1 MATEIRYG
9 EIAMMGEQTGLQPK
23 IFYLQ
28 VNLEQR
34 VPRTHLLRR
43 IQEQI
48 DFNFI
53 YAEVRDAYGSNGNVS
68 VPPPVILK
76 MMLLLVLYNVRSE
89 RELMETIPMRLDWLW
104 FLGYDIDSEV
114 PDHSVLSKAR
124 ARWGVEAFRS
134 FFERIVWQC
143 VEAGLVDGSK
153 IFVDSS
159 LVDANASNNSV
170 IDTRSLKVQLQ
181 EGYKKLEARLEEKS
195 ESMDYTRRYVKENSR
210 YISTTDPDA
219 AIVNRGK
226 PKLSYQVHRAVDGR
240 SEVITATEATPGDI
254 NEAHE
259 MIPLLETHHLNTGI
273 KAETVVADSKYGTV
287 ENFLACWDRGVE
299 AHMPDLQESTAKR
312 IEKLGI
318 FSEERFEYDRE
329 TDTYCCP
336 AGNRL
341 KPRSLHKSRQS
352 RDYAASQKVCAACQL
367 RKQCTRNKSGRTIKR
382 HLRQEE
388 LDGMREASRS
398 AKAKRDIKMR
408 QHLMERSYARG
419 TWYGFDRARWRG
431 LWRVQIQ
438 EYLVSAVQNI
448 QVLLR
453 YGSYLKTSPSV
464 VMERIKGVTPGVI
477 RSFLDL
483 KELVKLK
490 IGRRVL
496 FGFTSP
502 RLSFIETQT
511 ARYFRIGLFGNSPYT
526 LHS

>member
-1 MATEIRYG
+1 MATQIRYG
-9 EIAMMGEQTGLQPK
+9 DIAMMGQQTGNQPK
-23 IFYLQ
+23 IFYPPM
-28 VNLEQR
+28 NLEQR

-68 VPPPVILK
+68 IPPPVILK

-89 RELMETIPMRLDWLW
+89 RELMETLPLRLDWLW

-124 ARWGVEAFRS
+124 ARWGVEAFRR

-159 LVDANASNNSV
+159 LVDADASNNSV

-181 EGYKKLEARLEEKS
+181 ESYKKLEERLEEKS
-195 ESMDYTRRYVKENSR
+195 ESTDSSRRYVKANSR

-226 PKLSYQVHRAVDGR
+226 PKLSYQVHRAVDER
-240 SEVITATEATPGDI
+240 SEVITATETTPGDV

-259 MIPLLETHHLNTGI
+259 MIPLLESHHLNTGI
-273 KAETVVADSKYGTV
+273 KADTVVADSKYGTI
-287 ENFLACWDRGVE
+287 ENFLACDDRGVE
-299 AHMPDLQESTAKR
+299 AHMPDLREISLKR
-312 IEKLGI
+312 TEKQNI
-318 FSEERFEYDRE
+318 FGEEQFEYDRE
-329 TDTYCCP
+329 SDTYRCP
-336 AGNRL
+336 AGHRL

-352 RDYAASQKVCAACQL
+352 RDYAAPKKICAACHL
-367 RKQCTRNKSGRTIKR
+367 REQCTKNKSGRTIKR
-382 HLRQEE
+382 HLRQED
-388 LDGMREASRS
+388 LDRMREASRS
-398 AKAKRDIKMR
+398 AKAKRDIKRR

-419 TWYGFDRARWRG
+419 TRYGFDRARWRG

-438 EYLVSAVQNI
+438 EYLISAVQNI

-453 YGSYLKTSPSV
+453 YGSYLKRSPSA
-464 VMERIKGVTPGVI
+464 MTEQIKGAMTRKI
-477 RSFLDL
+477 RSFSDF
-483 KELVKLK
+483 KEPMNSKT
-490 IGRRVL
+490 GQRVL
-496 FGFTSP
+496 FGFIHP
-502 RLSFIETQT
+502 RLSFIET
-511 ARYFRIGLFGNSPYT
+511 
-526 LHS
+526 